1 MASITLKAHT
11 KINLTLTITG
21 RRHDGYHLMD
31 SLVVF
36 ADLAD
41 QITVAPNDTDHLTIT
56 GQQADALKGLDTADN
71 ILMKA
76 LNAYRKH
83 MDWDQTFALRLEK
96 NIPVAAGIGGG
107 SSDAAAI
114 LTAANRL
121 NSSPCSDADLA
132 EIGLEI
138 GADLPVCLKQFQSQ
152 AQSSA
157 QSPQW
162 RMQGIGEDLT
172 PLSIDPLNKAGLL
185 LVNPMVGVSTKD
197 VFKRLRQSIL
207 NKGLNQTD
215 DLHQDADLATW
226 LARGNDLAAPA
237 MALEPKIQHQIDHL
251 SSLQGNAGYLHHGM
265 SGSGATC
272 FALFNN
278 PDAAK
283 SAHKAIKHKMAW
295 SWAGKII

>member
-1 MASITLKAHT
+1 MASISLKAHA

-21 RRHDGYHLMD
+21 RRDNGYHLMD

-36 ADLAD
+36 ADLGD
-41 QITVAPNDTDHLTIT
+41 QITLTTNDADQLTIK
-56 GQQADALKGLDTADN
+56 GQQADALKGLDAAKN
-71 ILMKA
+71 ILMIA

-83 MDWDQTFALRLEK
+83 MDWDEKFALTLEK

-107 SSDAAAI
+107 SSDAAAV

-138 GADLPVCLKQFQSQ
+138 GADLPVCLKQYQLST
-152 AQSSA
+152 
-157 QSPQW
+157 QW

-172 PLSIDPLNKAGLL
+172 PLSIDPIKKAGLL

-197 VFKRLRQSIL
+197 VFKQLSLSAFNKNNSLR
-207 NKGLNQTD
+207 
-215 DLHQDADLATW
+215 QDADLATW
-226 LARGNDLAAPA
+226 LAHGNDLTAPA
-237 MALEPKIQHQIDHL
+237 MALEPKIQHQIDYM
-251 SSLQGNAGYLHHGM
+251 SSLQGQDGYLHHGM

-272 FALFNN
+272 YALFDH
-278 PDAAK
+278 PDAANF
-283 SAHKAIKHKMAW
+283 AQEAIKHKMAW

>member
-1 MASITLKAHT
+1 MASILLKAHA
-11 KINLTLTITG
+11 KINLTLSITG

-36 ADLAD
+36 ANLAD

-76 LNAYRKH
+76 LNAYRNH
-83 MDWDQTFALRLEK
+83 MGWDQKFALRLEK

-107 SSDAAAI
+107 SSDAAAV

-121 NSSPCSDADLA
+121 NPSPCSDADLA

-138 GADLPVCLKQFQSQ
+138 GADLPVCLKQYQL
-152 AQSSA
+152 
-157 QSPQW
+157 SPQW

-172 PLSIDPLNKAGLL
+172 TLSIDLLEKAGLL

-197 VFKRLRQSIL
+197 VFKQLCQSIL
-207 NKGLNQTD
+207 NKGLNKTD
-215 DLHQDADLATW
+215 DFYQDADLATW
-226 LARGNDLAAPA
+226 LARGNDLTTPA
-237 MALEPKIQHQIDHL
+237 VALEPKIRHQIDHL
-251 SSLQGNAGYLHHGM
+251 ASLQGHAGYLHHGM

>member
-1 MASITLKAHT
+1 MASISLKAHA

-21 RRHDGYHLMD
+21 RRDDGYHLMD

-36 ADLAD
+36 ADLGD
-41 QITVAPNDTDHLTIT
+41 QITLTTNDADQLTIK
-56 GQQADALKGLDTADN
+56 GQQADALKGLDAANN
-71 ILMKA
+71 ILMIA

-83 MDWDQTFALRLEK
+83 MDWDEKFALTLEK

-107 SSDAAAI
+107 SSDAAAV

-138 GADLPVCLKQFQSQ
+138 GADLPVCLKQYQLST
-152 AQSSA
+152 
-157 QSPQW
+157 QW

-278 PDAAK
+278 PDADK